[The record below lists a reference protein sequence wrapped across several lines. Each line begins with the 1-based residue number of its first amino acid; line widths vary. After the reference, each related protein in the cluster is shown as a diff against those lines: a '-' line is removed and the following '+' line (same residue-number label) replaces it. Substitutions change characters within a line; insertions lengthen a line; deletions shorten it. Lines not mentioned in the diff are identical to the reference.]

1 MPAEINSK
9 LELTR
14 HSLSHIMAAAVLKLY
29 PKVKFAIGPAVDN
42 GFYYDFDF
50 GKEKLSDSDLVKI
63 EEEMKSI
70 IKANLSFE
78 KSEMSVD
85 KALARE
91 KKSGQIYKEE
101 LIKDLKKQSAFA
113 EASAGKGEKNVSYYK
128 LDEFE
133 DLCRGPHLKSTGQ
146 IQNGSWKLGKLAG
159 AYWRGDE
166 KNKMLTRIYGLAFA
180 TRNELENYLKMM
192 IEAEK
197 RDHRKLG
204 KELDLF
210 VFSEIVGKGLPL
222 LTPKGTVIRKEL
234 EKFVLEEETKR
245 RS

>member
-78 KSEMSVD
+78 KSEMSVA
-85 KALARE
+85 KALARKKERTDLQRGADKRFE
-91 KKSGQIYKEE
+91 KTIRLRRGFGGQGR
-101 LIKDLKKQSAFA
+101 KKCQ
-113 EASAGKGEKNVSYYK
+113 
-128 LDEFE
+128 
-133 DLCRGPHLKSTGQ
+133 
-146 IQNGSWKLGKLAG
+146 
-159 AYWRGDE
+159 
-166 KNKMLTRIYGLAFA
+166 
-180 TRNELENYLKMM
+180 
-192 IEAEK
+192 
-197 RDHRKLG
+197 
-204 KELDLF
+204 
-210 VFSEIVGKGLPL
+210 L
-222 LTPKGTVIRKEL
+222 L
-234 EKFVLEEETKR
+234 
-245 RS
+245 